1 MMTTVPSPVP
11 EPEDRADGGG
21 EPLEFHDYF
30 SKTTARVNSISGSDP
45 RIKDAL
51 RRYDG
56 RSIVLKV
63 RNDATYVFHISTEG
77 VDYQLDPSSLPND
90 MYAEMDMPQAKRL
103 VYHQTLGLMDLLTI
117 KHRNISM
124 KDINFAKMIFG
135 GL

>member
-1 MMTTVPSPVP
+1 M
-11 EPEDRADGGG
+11 
-21 EPLEFHDYF
+21 
-30 SKTTARVNSISGSDP
+30 SGSDP
-45 RIKDAL
+45 RISDAL

-77 VDYQLDPSSLPND
+77 VDYQVNPSSLPND

-103 VYHQTLGLMDLLTI
+103 VHHQTLGLMDLLTI

-124 KDINFAKMIFG
+124 KDLNFAKMIFG